1 MSRNT
6 PIRGPPYGDG
16 LDYPSAQFYERSHFV
31 KKMCLCLLL
40 TAALT
45 MSASALE
52 VPTSTVVQN
61 LNGSQQVV
69 KTYTVSPD
77 VDAQTLIEEPF
88 QLEGYLYTYADIVK
102 ENNTVDERQ
111 SHTETVTVETEK
123 KNLDVILAQLA
134 PTMEYDDGTWSGTLA
149 LDHTSINTQAAGY
162 TTGSNTVTATKTI
175 GPLDRN
181 DMSYVPATTVKNGVT
196 LNLASVDWQV
206 IGADQVGDIM
216 APCSYQAVATY
227 TGKSYYSAATGYV
240 TTANYVGEVTHEGV
254 DSITYRVTYLGTE
267 HTPSA
272 PETDPAEDGESFI
285 HQIVTAPDFLRNV
298 LSALG
303 AITAVVLTVLLILS
317 RREVKSLRVDDTDPE
332 EEQEESDT

>member
-1 MSRNT
+1 M
-6 PIRGPPYGDG
+6 
-16 LDYPSAQFYERSHFV
+16 
-31 KKMCLCLLL
+31 KKICLCLLL

-52 VPTSTVVQN
+52 VPTNTVVQN

-69 KTYTVSPD
+69 KTYTVSPE

-88 QLEGYLYTYADIVK
+88 QLEGFLYTYADIVK
-102 ENNTVDERQ
+102 EENLVSERRT
-111 SHTETVTVETEK
+111 HTETVTVETAK
-123 KNLDVILAQLA
+123 KNLDVILKELA
-134 PTMEYDDGTWSGTLA
+134 PTMEYGDGTWAGTLA

-162 TTGSNTVTATKTI
+162 TTGSSTVTATKTI

-196 LNLASVDWQV
+196 LNLSSVEWQV
-206 IGADQVGDIM
+206 IGTDLTGDVL

-254 DSITYRVTYLGTE
+254 ESVTYRVTYLGEEHQPESSPAPTE
-267 HTPSA
+267 EQPNLFQRVVSS
-272 PETDPAEDGESFI
+272 PN
-285 HQIVTAPDFLRNV
+285 FLRNV
-298 LSALG
+298 LGGAG

-317 RREVKSLRVDDTDPE
+317 RREVKSLRSEDGETED
-332 EEQEESDT
+332 EQEENGT

>member
-1 MSRNT
+1 M
-6 PIRGPPYGDG
+6 
-16 LDYPSAQFYERSHFV
+16 
-31 KKMCLCLLL
+31 KKICLCLLL

-52 VPTSTVVQN
+52 VPTNTVVQN

-69 KTYTVSPD
+69 KTYTVSPE
-77 VDAQTLIEEPF
+77 VDARTLIEEPF
-88 QLEGYLYTYADIVK
+88 QLEGFLYTYADIVK
-102 ENNTVDERQ
+102 EENLVSERQ
-111 SHTETVTVETEK
+111 IHTETVTVETAK
-123 KNLDVILAQLA
+123 KNLDVILKELA
-134 PTMEYDDGTWSGTLA
+134 PTMEYGDGTWAGTLA

-162 TTGSNTVTATKTI
+162 TTGSSTVTATKTI

-196 LNLASVDWQV
+196 LNLSSVEWQV
-206 IGADQVGDIM
+206 IGTDLTGDVL

-254 DSITYRVTYLGTE
+254 ESVTYRVTYLGEEHQPESSPAPTE
-267 HTPSA
+267 EQPNLFQRVVSS
-272 PETDPAEDGESFI
+272 PN
-285 HQIVTAPDFLRNV
+285 FLRNV
-298 LSALG
+298 LGGAG

-317 RREVKSLRVDDTDPE
+317 RREVKSLRTGDDGTDDE
-332 EEQEESDT
+332 EEENGT

>member
-1 MSRNT
+1 M
-6 PIRGPPYGDG
+6 
-16 LDYPSAQFYERSHFV
+16 
-31 KKMCLCLLL
+31 KKICLCLLL

-69 KTYTVSPD
+69 KTYTVSPE
-77 VDAQTLIEEPF
+77 VDARTLIEEPF
-88 QLEGYLYTYADIVK
+88 QLEGFLYTYADIVK
-102 ENNTVDERQ
+102 EENLVSERQ
-111 SHTETVTVETEK
+111 IHTETVTVETAK
-123 KNLDVILAQLA
+123 KNLDVILKELA
-134 PTMEYDDGTWSGTLA
+134 PTMEYGDGTWAGTLA

-162 TTGSNTVTATKTI
+162 TTGSSTVTATKTI

-196 LNLASVDWQV
+196 LNLSSVEWQV
-206 IGADQVGDIM
+206 IGAEVVGDM
-216 APCSYQAVATY
+216 TAPCSYQAVATN

-254 DSITYRVTYLGTE
+254 ESVTYRVTYLGEEHQPESSPAPTE
-267 HTPSA
+267 EQPNLFQRVVSS
-272 PETDPAEDGESFI
+272 PN
-285 HQIVTAPDFLRNV
+285 FLRNV
-298 LSALG
+298 LGGAG

-317 RREVKSLRVDDTDPE
+317 RREVKSLRTEDGETDD
-332 EEQEESDT
+332 EQEERET

>member
-1 MSRNT
+1 M
-6 PIRGPPYGDG
+6 
-16 LDYPSAQFYERSHFV
+16 
-31 KKMCLCLLL
+31 KKICLCLLL

-45 MSASALE
+45 MSANALE

-69 KTYTVSPD
+69 KTYTVSPE

-88 QLEGYLYTYADIVK
+88 QLEGFLYTYADIVK
-102 ENNTVDERQ
+102 EENLVSDRRT
-111 SHTETVTVETEK
+111 HTETVTVETAK
-123 KNLDVILAQLA
+123 KNLDVILKELA
-134 PTMEYDDGTWSGTLA
+134 PTMEYGDGTWAGTLA
-149 LDHTSINTQAAGY
+149 LDHTSIQTQAAGY
-162 TTGSNTVTATKTI
+162 TTGSSTVTATKTI

-196 LNLASVDWQV
+196 LNLSSVEWQV
-206 IGADQVGDIM
+206 IGTDLTGDVL

-254 DSITYRVTYLGTE
+254 ESVTYRVTYLGEEHQSESSPTPTE
-267 HTPSA
+267 EQPNLFQRVVSS
-272 PETDPAEDGESFI
+272 PN
-285 HQIVTAPDFLRNV
+285 FLRNV
-298 LSALG
+298 LGGAG

-317 RREVKSLRVDDTDPE
+317 RREVKSLRSENGETED
-332 EEQEESDT
+332 EQEENGT

>member
-1 MSRNT
+1 M
-6 PIRGPPYGDG
+6 
-16 LDYPSAQFYERSHFV
+16 
-31 KKMCLCLLL
+31 KKICLCLLL

-52 VPTSTVVQN
+52 VPTNTVVQN

-69 KTYTVSPD
+69 KTYTVAPD

-88 QLEGYLYTYADIVK
+88 QLEGFLYTYADIVK
-102 ENNTVDERQ
+102 EENRVSERQ
-111 SHTETVTVETEK
+111 THTETVTVETAK
-123 KNLDVILAQLA
+123 KNLDVILKELA
-134 PTMEYDDGTWSGTLA
+134 PTMEYGDGTWAGTLA

-162 TTGSNTVTATKTI
+162 TTGSSTVTATKTI

-196 LNLASVDWQV
+196 LNLSSVDWQV
-206 IGADQVGDIM
+206 IGTDLTGDM
-216 APCSYQAVATY
+216 LAPCSYQAVATY

-254 DSITYRVTYLGTE
+254 ESVTYRVTYLGEEHQPESSPAPTE
-267 HTPSA
+267 EQPNLFQRVVFS
-272 PETDPAEDGESFI
+272 PN
-285 HQIVTAPDFLRNV
+285 FLRNV
-298 LSALG
+298 LGGAG

-317 RREVKSLRVDDTDPE
+317 RREVKSLRSENGETED
-332 EEQEESDT
+332 EQEENGT

>member
-1 MSRNT
+1 M
-6 PIRGPPYGDG
+6 
-16 LDYPSAQFYERSHFV
+16 
-31 KKMCLCLLL
+31 KKICLCLLL

-52 VPTSTVVQN
+52 VPTNTVVQN

-69 KTYTVSPD
+69 KTYTVAPD

-88 QLEGYLYTYADIVK
+88 QLEGFLYTYADIVK
-102 ENNTVDERQ
+102 EENRVSERQ
-111 SHTETVTVETEK
+111 THTETVTVETAK
-123 KNLDVILAQLA
+123 KNLDVILKELA
-134 PTMEYDDGTWSGTLA
+134 PTMEYGDGTWAGTLA

-162 TTGSNTVTATKTI
+162 TTGSSTVTATKTI

-196 LNLASVDWQV
+196 LNLSSVDWQV
-206 IGADQVGDIM
+206 IGTDLTGDM
-216 APCSYQAVATY
+216 LAPCSYQAVATY

-254 DSITYRVTYLGTE
+254 ESVTYRVTYLGEEHQPESSPAPTE
-267 HTPSA
+267 EQPNLFQRVVSS
-272 PETDPAEDGESFI
+272 PN
-285 HQIVTAPDFLRNV
+285 FLRNV
-298 LSALG
+298 LGGAG

-317 RREVKSLRVDDTDPE
+317 RREVKSLRSENGETED
-332 EEQEESDT
+332 EQEENGT

>member
-1 MSRNT
+1 M
-6 PIRGPPYGDG
+6 
-16 LDYPSAQFYERSHFV
+16 
-31 KKMCLCLLL
+31 KKICLCLLL

-52 VPTSTVVQN
+52 VPTNTVVQN

-69 KTYTVSPD
+69 KTYTVSPE

-88 QLEGYLYTYADIVK
+88 QLEGFLYTYADIVK
-102 ENNTVDERQ
+102 EENLVSDRRT
-111 SHTETVTVETEK
+111 HTETVTVETAK
-123 KNLDVILAQLA
+123 KNLDVILKELA
-134 PTMEYDDGTWSGTLA
+134 PTMEYGDGTWAGTLA
-149 LDHTSINTQAAGY
+149 LDHTSIQTQAAGY
-162 TTGSNTVTATKTI
+162 TTGSSTVTATKTI

-196 LNLASVDWQV
+196 LNLSSVEWQV
-206 IGADQVGDIM
+206 IGTDLTGDVL

-254 DSITYRVTYLGTE
+254 ESVTYRVTYLGEEHQSESSPTPTE
-267 HTPSA
+267 EQPNLFQRVVSS
-272 PETDPAEDGESFI
+272 PN
-285 HQIVTAPDFLRNV
+285 FLRNV
-298 LSALG
+298 LGGAG

-317 RREVKSLRVDDTDPE
+317 RREVKLLRSEDGGTED
-332 EEQEESDT
+332 EQEENGT